1 MPKVSVVIPVFNG
14 EHFIQQTIESVLAQ
28 TFQDFEIIVVD
39 DGSTDNTAEI
49 VKGFGGKVTYQYQAN
64 AGADIAYNA
73 GIASATGEFVAF
85 LDHDDAWHP
94 EKLARQVAILD
105 RHPGVGLTYTELEYV
120 DEEGRLLNRTT
131 WVEKRKV
138 KGDLT
143 GDFRSILFNKF
154 PCAIPSAM
162 MIRRNILNQVGGFD
176 PDLPPNGHGD
186 VEMCILAGQIS
197 QLYFTITPLT
207 QYRMHRRQMTHQRHD
222 EIHAN
227 YIILLDALWSRWR
240 NRPDARALLL
250 RLYGRHWSW
259 RAREA
264 LKRGDR
270 SDAMRCAKAAIRYN
284 PYYLRPWIRLL
295 KAYFLANGKS
305 VT

>member
-14 EHFIQQTIESVLAQ
+14 EHFIRQTIESVLAQ

-39 DGSTDNTAEI
+39 DGSTDSTAEI
-49 VKGFGGKVTYQYQAN
+49 VKAFGCKVAYQYQPN

-73 GIASATGEFVAF
+73 GIAVASGEYVAF
-85 LDHDDAWHP
+85 LDHDDGWHP
-94 EKLARQVAILD
+94 EKLAKQVAILD
-105 RHPGVGLTYTELEYV
+105 RYPTVGLTYTEVEYV
-120 DEEGRLLNRTT
+120 DEHGKALNKTT
-131 WVEKRKV
+131 WVKKRKV
-138 KGDLT
+138 KTDLT

-162 MIRRNILNQVGGFD
+162 MIRRKILDQIGGFD
-176 PDLPPNGHGD
+176 PDLPANGHGD

-197 QLYFTITPLT
+197 QLYFTVRPLT
-207 QYRMHRRQMTHQRHD
+207 QYRIHQRQMTHQRHH

-227 YIILLDALWSRWR
+227 YIILLDALWNRWR
-240 NRPDARALLL
+240 NCPDARTLLL

-270 SDAMRCAKAAIRYN
+270 SDAIRCTKAAIRYN
-284 PYYLRPWIRLL
+284 PYYLRPWLRLL
-295 KAYFLANGKS
+295 KACFLRNDDIQN
-305 VT
+305 